1 MRACWALSSVH
12 LADARALTLL
22 VLRDCPHLFD
32 AAAGQPLLAPA
43 PAGPPAGGPPG
54 AAATGAAARRPPP
67 RTRRSC
73 TSSTSPRRRAPGLAA
88 LTKLRALDLSAN
100 ARLRR
105 LPAGVAALS
114 RASVARAR
122 RRRAR
127 RRRGGRRAARAR
139 ARAGLRRAAAAV
151 AARRARRAGR
161 RGSLALP
168 PGVATAL
175 ARLEVRGLGGGA
187 VASGAACVGGPA
199 GNVNTTAPLKPCG
212 ATPPQVVNL
221 GGASRFD
228 PPLPPLPARA
238 ARAAAARA
246 ARGSHGGGG
255 ARARRRRARGGAG
268 RTPRGG
274 PAAGGGLMGAPGV
287 GAFAGGSC

>member
-54 AAATGAAARRPPP
+54 AAAPGGGAAAAAAHAALLHFLEFAA
-67 RTRRSC
+67 
-73 TSSTSPRRRAPGLAA
+73 RRAPGLAA

-105 LPAGVAALS
+105 LPAGVAALCVLTS
-114 RASVARAR
+114 LALDGAALDD
-122 RRRAR
+122 AAA
-127 RRRGGRRAARAR
+127 GGAPPALAP
-139 ARAGLRRAAAAV
+139 ALGCGALRRLSLRGV
-151 AARRARRAGR
+151 RGAGP

-228 PPLPPLPARA
+228 PPLPPCLLALPALRRLVLPA
-238 ARAAAARA
+238 GVTAAAARA
-246 ARGSHGGGG
+246 RGGGELAAALD
-255 ARARRRRARGGAG
+255 ARL
-268 RTPRGG
+268 
-274 PAAGGGLMGAPGV
+274 AAGLQLVEG
-287 GAFAGGSC
+287 